1 MPKPHASTAFT
12 YQRVQHQ
19 ASPAGGGVEELSERD
34 ERDILFVEQLH
45 QFGESGKGSREAVDL
60 SNHEHV
66 DLFGGH
72 LIQQSLKGRA
82 VQRGS
87 REAVVQE
94 WAGVSFQ
101 PSWDWHLNLPI
112 NINLQGFAFLP
123 YDSSSVRQP
132 C

>member
-1 MPKPHASTAFT
+1 M
-12 YQRVQHQ
+12 
-19 ASPAGGGVEELSERD
+19 
-34 ERDILFVEQLH
+34 FVEQLH

-94 WAGVSFQ
+94 WAGIGFQ
-101 PSWDWHLNLPI
+101 MP
-112 NINLQGFAFLP
+112 AR
-123 YDSSSVRQP
+123 SVLKFVDASPGCMMLSDHAARSMI
-132 C
+132 